1 MPFKRQAWEREVTVP
16 RAIAAQRRRAAVRSY
31 RPHPPETPRRDAI
44 HVAARSENS
53 VLFSLNNLQA
63 QAAQRVI
70 SRLPPPSPKTNTDT
84 PQLGFQERALELA
97 DLESPLSLPPL
108 LPSTER
114 AKRGAWFVPV
124 MLCAGMAIFWAVVT
138 IAVVVNL
145 REGGTVV
152 VKTVGVRQSTP
163 RVGEPVPSTART
175 AALVAP
181 SRRPDPRRVVRE
193 RVIATPLS
201 EAAAAP
207 VVERRV
213 DKRSTKKRRSRR
225 WHRRRRARRRAA
237 LRRRRRARARRRER
251 SRRTRARRV
260 AAARRSLIAAPEAAV
275 AEPAEQPVPTPAP
288 AAVPAPSIDDLLDGA
303 VTK

>member
-16 RAIAAQRRRAAVRSY
+16 RVIAAQRRRAAVRSY
-31 RPHPPETPRRDAI
+31 KPHQPETPRRDAI

-53 VLFSLNNLQA
+53 VLFSLNNLQT

-70 SRLPPPSPKTNTDT
+70 SRLPPPPPRTHTET

-97 DLESPLSLPPL
+97 NLERPLSPPPL
-108 LPSTER
+108 LQPSTER

-152 VKTVGVRQSTP
+152 VKTVDHPLPSSP
-163 RVGEPVPSTART
+163 RAVTLAG
-175 AALVAP
+175 P
-181 SRRPDPRRVVRE
+181 SRRLEPRRVVRE

-201 EAAAAP
+201 EAAAAAP
-207 VVERRV
+207 VVERKV
-213 DKRSTKKRRSRR
+213 NTRSAKKRRSRR

-237 LRRRRRARARRRER
+237 LHRRRRARARRRAR

-260 AAARRSLIAAPEAAV
+260 AAARRSLISAPEAAV
-275 AEPAEQPVPTPAP
+275 AEPAEQPVPAP
-288 AAVPAPSIDDLLDGA
+288 VAGPAPSLDDLLDGA